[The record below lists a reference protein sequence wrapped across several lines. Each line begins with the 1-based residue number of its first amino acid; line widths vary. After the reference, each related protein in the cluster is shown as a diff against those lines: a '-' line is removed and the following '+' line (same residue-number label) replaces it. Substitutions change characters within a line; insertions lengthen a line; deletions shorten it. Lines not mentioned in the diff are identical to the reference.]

1 MSYGILWV
9 PFSSPVPFAH
19 LPTGLSLQ
27 VPCCVSQ
34 ALLSSAPSGF
44 GCMLTSQ
51 CCSEDRGAGDKG
63 NTPMSAP
70 SGLKVFRF
78 SLWIR
83 KVLSR
88 QLFLGGWRGRWATAV
103 AELCL
108 ASEVGSPQTHGLL
121 PEPQAP
127 GPQVAGDT
135 LRWELSELPRP
146 LAPHLLFFPSLS
158 DEFFKLL
165 Q

>member
-1 MSYGILWV
+1 MNIQN
-9 PFSSPVPFAH
+9 SSP
-19 LPTGLSLQ
+19 LGLTGWISLQ
-27 VPCCVSQ
+27 SKGLESSPTPQFKSIN
-34 ALLSSAPSGF
+34 SSALSFLYSPALNPYTTTGKTIA
-44 GCMLTSQ
+44 LTRRAFVGKVRLFSPTKNSTHGSQ
-51 CCSEDRGAGDKG
+51 
-63 NTPMSAP
+63 
-70 SGLKVFRF
+70 
-78 SLWIR
+78 
-83 KVLSR
+83 
-88 QLFLGGWRGRWATAV
+88 
-103 AELCL
+103 
-108 ASEVGSPQTHGLL
+108 VGSPQTHGLL